1 MKNKKYFR
9 FTKFMNYK
17 FFRDIIV
24 KPLDPIMVTKEVTE
38 QIPNGKTDENG
49 YNLYDTHTEVK
60 EVESDWAKGEVVY
73 VPEFENPQGEMKPI
87 FPVKAGDIVVYPTKA
102 AKVFE
107 LDEDIRMISPSHIFA
122 VENK

>member
-49 YNLYDTHTEVK
+49 YNLYDTNTEVK